1 MRTTFFILSLS
12 LFLQSC
18 ATKHIIGQHV
28 SLSDISIIKEKK
40 YNKEQVAE
48 LLAAPSFIS
57 ERNPEVWYYISRNM
71 KTYPLS
77 KPKVEKQQIVK
88 LTFNNKGNVQNIEV
102 IDAINEKQIK
112 FDNSFTPSEGTRES
126 MLQHWM
132 SNFAKFGKKKDR
144 KKR

>member
-1 MRTTFFILSLS
+1 MRTIFFAISLS

-28 SLSDISIIKEKK
+28 GPSDISIIKEKK
-40 YNKEQVAE
+40 YNKDQVAE

-57 ERNPEVWYYISRNM
+57 EKNPDVWYYISRNM
-71 KTYPLS
+71 KIYPLS
-77 KPKVEKQQIVK
+77 KPKVERQQIVK
-88 LTFNNKGNVQNIEV
+88 LTFNKKGNVQNIEV
-102 IDAINEKQIK
+102 IDGINEKQIA
-112 FDNSFTPSEGTRES
+112 FDSSVTSSEGTKES

>member
-1 MRTTFFILSLS
+1 MRTIFFAIFLS

-28 SLSDISIIKEKK
+28 DPSDISIIKEKK
-40 YNKEQVAE
+40 YNKDQVAE

-57 ERNPEVWYYISRNM
+57 EKDPNVWYYISRNM

-77 KPKVEKQQIVK
+77 KPRVEKQQIVK
-88 LTFNNKGNVQNIEV
+88 IAFNTKGNLQNLEV
-102 IDAINEKQIK
+102 IEDTSESK
-112 FDNSFTPSEGTRES
+112 FVFDSSVTSSQGTQES
-126 MLQHWM
+126 MFQHWI
-132 SNFAKFGKKKDR
+132 SNFAKFGKKQDR